1 MNKPLIALILSVGLL
16 MTGQADAQPTSKRAI
31 AAFKHYEKKAQQ
43 GTPQAQFEFGLVFSN
58 GKIVPKDN
66 AKAAQ

>member
-31 AAFKHYEKKAQQ
+31 AAF
-43 GTPQAQFEFGLVFSN
+43 
-58 GKIVPKDN
+58 
-66 AKAAQ
+66 